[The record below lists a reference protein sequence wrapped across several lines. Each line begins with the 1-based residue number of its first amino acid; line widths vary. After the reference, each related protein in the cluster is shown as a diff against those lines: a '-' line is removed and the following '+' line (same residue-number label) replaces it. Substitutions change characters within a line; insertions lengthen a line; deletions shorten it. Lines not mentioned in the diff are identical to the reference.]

1 MPEARLSRRALLKG
15 SLATGALT
23 LDPRAVLAAS
33 APRRPEV
40 APGDGE
46 LPRRVLAL
54 YKSSELY
61 NAVEGA
67 RPKTAWLNEVHAW
80 AQMPLNWLGLMVDY
94 HDVARGLP
102 DEAQMG
108 RYRGVLTWHQ
118 TEEIDDPLGY
128 LQWLAAQVRAGRRL
142 VILGNLGAYRDRKT
156 LKTPGLDEISL
167 ALAPTG
173 LEFRGRWTGNSRVIE
188 LRQKNAAMVEFE
200 RALPPALPNYYQ
212 VVSRR
217 ADNRVHLTIGRKDAP
232 DSDSHLVVTGPW
244 GGFAGEDYVR
254 YQQAVPYAAPAV
266 GGSARVDASYQQ
278 LEAFRTR
285 WWINPFAFFEAALG
299 LEDWPRPDVTTL
311 NGRRLFYSHIDGD
324 GMRNVS
330 EVRPQALS
338 GEIIHDEILSKVPLP
353 ISVSVVVAEVDPELL
368 GSARTQGLARA
379 MFALPNVEAA
389 SHSFTHP
396 LDWEKRTRSFDLPRL
411 PYSVETE
418 IAGSVRYI
426 EERLLPRGKRV
437 RLFQWSGST
446 RVSEEALA
454 LVERLGLPNIN
465 GGDSMFDREWPSYT
479 KVAPLGRAVGRYWQS
494 YTSAANENL
503 YTNLWAGPFYGFRH
517 VVETFKSTESPRRV
531 SPVNVYY
538 HFYSGERVASLAA
551 LRVVY
556 DWARRQPVA
565 PVFTSEYLA
574 MVEGFRTA
582 RVARA
587 GAGYRVWDHGA
598 LRTIRFDAGRFDA
611 GRFDAGHGAV
621 DMTRSRGVLGFTRHQ
636 GSVYV
641 HLEGPGEAFIVPSA
655 TPGPGPYLA
664 GASHRVSRWQRE
676 GKDWSFKLEG
686 IGAKSAEIGG
696 LRAGEER
703 RVEISGSEGT
713 RHVRA
718 RVSTEG
724 ILALTLGDGLEVQ
737 VRVQ

>member
-1 MPEARLSRRALLKG
+1 MLSRRALLKG

-23 LDPRAVLAAS
+23 LDPRAALAAS
-33 APRRPEV
+33 APRRPEI

-80 AQMPLNWLGLMVDY
+80 AQMPLNWLGLVVDY

-142 VILGNLGAYRDRKT
+142 VILGNLGAYRDRET

-368 GSARTQGLARA
+368 GSADR
-379 MFALPNVEAA
+379 
-389 SHSFTHP
+389 
-396 LDWEKRTRSFDLPRL
+396 K
-411 PYSVETE
+411 
-418 IAGSVRYI
+418 
-426 EERLLPRGKRV
+426 
-437 RLFQWSGST
+437 ST
-446 RVSEEALA
+446 RLNSSHLGISYAVFCLKKKSRDHEIFFVRPQLLK
-454 LVERLGLPNIN
+454 LVWN
-465 GGDSMFDREWPSYT
+465 
-479 KVAPLGRAVGRYWQS
+479 
-494 YTSAANENL
+494 
-503 YTNLWAGPFYGFRH
+503 
-517 VVETFKSTESPRRV
+517 
-531 SPVNVYY
+531 
-538 HFYSGERVASLAA
+538 
-551 LRVVY
+551 
-556 DWARRQPVA
+556 
-565 PVFTSEYLA
+565 
-574 MVEGFRTA
+574 FRTHQFF
-582 RVARA
+582 A
-587 GAGYRVWDHGA
+587 G
-598 LRTIRFDAGRFDA
+598 T
-611 GRFDAGHGAV
+611 
-621 DMTRSRGVLGFTRHQ
+621 
-636 GSVYV
+636 
-641 HLEGPGEAFIVPSA
+641 LEQE
-655 TPGPGPYLA
+655 TC
-664 GASHRVSRWQRE
+664 
-676 GKDWSFKLEG
+676 
-686 IGAKSAEIGG
+686 
-696 LRAGEER
+696 
-703 RVEISGSEGT
+703 
-713 RHVRA
+713 
-718 RVSTEG
+718 
-724 ILALTLGDGLEVQ
+724 
-737 VRVQ
+737 

>member
-1 MPEARLSRRALLKG
+1 MPEAMLSRRALLKG

-23 LDPRAVLAAS
+23 LDPRAALAAN

-108 RYRGVLTWHQ
+108 RYRGVLTWYQ

-217 ADNRVHLTIGRKDAP
+217 ADNRIHLTIGRKDAP

-254 YQQAVPYAAPAV
+254 YQQGVPYAAPAL
-266 GGSARVDASYQQ
+266 GGSAPVDASYQQ

-299 LEDWPRPDVTTL
+299 LEEWPRPDVTTL

-338 GEIIHDEILSKVPLP
+338 GEVIHDEILSKVPLP
-353 ISVSVVVAEVDPELL
+353 ISVSVVVAEVDPEL
-368 GSARTQGLARA
+368 
-379 MFALPNVEAA
+379 
-389 SHSFTHP
+389 
-396 LDWEKRTRSFDLPRL
+396 
-411 PYSVETE
+411 
-418 IAGSVRYI
+418 
-426 EERLLPRGKRV
+426 
-437 RLFQWSGST
+437 
-446 RVSEEALA
+446 
-454 LVERLGLPNIN
+454 
-465 GGDSMFDREWPSYT
+465 
-479 KVAPLGRAVGRYWQS
+479 
-494 YTSAANENL
+494 
-503 YTNLWAGPFYGFRH
+503 
-517 VVETFKSTESPRRV
+517 
-531 SPVNVYY
+531 
-538 HFYSGERVASLAA
+538 
-551 LRVVY
+551 
-556 DWARRQPVA
+556 
-565 PVFTSEYLA
+565 
-574 MVEGFRTA
+574 
-582 RVARA
+582 
-587 GAGYRVWDHGA
+587 
-598 LRTIRFDAGRFDA
+598 
-611 GRFDAGHGAV
+611 
-621 DMTRSRGVLGFTRHQ
+621 
-636 GSVYV
+636 
-641 HLEGPGEAFIVPSA
+641 
-655 TPGPGPYLA
+655 
-664 GASHRVSRWQRE
+664 
-676 GKDWSFKLEG
+676 
-686 IGAKSAEIGG
+686 
-696 LRAGEER
+696 
-703 RVEISGSEGT
+703 
-713 RHVRA
+713 
-718 RVSTEG
+718 
-724 ILALTLGDGLEVQ
+724 
-737 VRVQ
+737 

>member
-1 MPEARLSRRALLKG
+1 MPEAVLSRRALLKG
-15 SLATGALT
+15 TLATGALT
-23 LDPRAVLAAS
+23 LGPHPAAGGRRA
-33 APRRPEV
+33 EV
-40 APGDGE
+40 TPGDGE

-54 YKSSELY
+54 YKSAELY
-61 NAVEGA
+61 NAVEGT

-80 AQMPLNWLGLMVDY
+80 AQMPLNWLGLVVDY
-94 HDVARGLP
+94 HDVTHGLP

-108 RYRGVLTWHQ
+108 RYRGVLTWYQ
-118 TEEIDDPLGY
+118 GENIDDPLGY
-128 LQWLAAQVRAGRRL
+128 LQWLAAQIRAGRRV
-142 VILGNLGAYRDRKT
+142 VILGNLGAYRDRNT

-167 ALAPTG
+167 ALMPTG

-217 ADNRVHLTIGRKDAP
+217 ADNRIHLTIGRKDAP

-254 YQQAVPYAAPAV
+254 YQQAVPYAAPKA

-338 GEIIHDEILSKVPLP
+338 GEIIHDEILAKVPLP
-353 ISVSVVVAEVDPELL
+353 VSVSVVVAEVDPELL
-368 GSARTQGLARA
+368 GSARTQALARA

-396 LDWEKRTRSFDLPRL
+396 LDWERRTRSFDLPRL

-426 EERLLPRGKRV
+426 DARLLPRGKRV

-446 RVSEEALA
+446 RVTEEALA
-454 LVERLGLPNIN
+454 LVARLGLPNIN

-479 KVAPLGRAVGRYWQS
+479 KVAPLGRQVGKYWQS

-517 VVETFKSTESPRRV
+517 VLETFKSTETPRRV

-556 DWARRQPVA
+556 EWARRQPVA

-587 GAGYRVWDHGA
+587 GAGFRVWDHGA
-598 LRTIRFDAGRFDA
+598 LRTIRFDAGRFDGGPA
-611 GRFDAGHGAV
+611 AV
-621 DMTRSRGVLGFTRHQ
+621 DMMRSRGVLGFSRHQ
-636 GSVYV
+636 GSLYV
-641 HLEGPGEAFIVPSA
+641 HLEGSGEALIVPAA

-664 GASHRVSRWQRE
+664 GASHRVSRWQP
-676 GKDWSFKLEG
+676 KDLSFKIEG
-686 IGAKSAEIGG
+686 VGAKSAETGG

-703 RVEISGSEGT
+703 QVEITGREAT
-713 RHVRA
+713 RHLRA
-718 RVSTEG
+718 RVSSDG
-724 ILALTLGDGLEVQ
+724 LLALALGDSPEVQ
-737 VRVQ
+737 VRVL

>member
-1 MPEARLSRRALLKG
+1 MPEAVLSRRALLKG
-15 SLATGALT
+15 TLATGALT
-23 LDPRAVLAAS
+23 LGPRPAAGG
-33 APRRPEV
+33 RRAEV
-40 APGDGE
+40 TPADGE

-54 YKSSELY
+54 YKSAELY

-80 AQMPLNWLGLMVDY
+80 AQMPLNWLGLVVDY
-94 HDVARGLP
+94 HDVTRGLP
-102 DEAQMG
+102 DEAQMD
-108 RYRGVLTWHQ
+108 RYRGVLTWYQ

-128 LQWLAAQVRAGRRL
+128 LQWLAAQIRAGRRV
-142 VILGNLGAYRDRKT
+142 VILGNLGAYRDRNT

-167 ALAPTG
+167 ALMPTG

-217 ADNRVHLTIGRKDAP
+217 ADNRIHLTIGRKDAP

-244 GGFAGEDYVR
+244 GGFAGDDYVR
-254 YQQAVPYAAPAV
+254 YQQAVPYAAPRA
-266 GGSARVDASYQQ
+266 GGSARVDAPYQQ

-338 GEIIHDEILSKVPLP
+338 GEIIHDEILAKVPLP
-353 ISVSVVVAEVDPELL
+353 VSVSVVVAEVDPELL
-368 GSARTQGLARA
+368 GSARTQALARA

-396 LDWEKRTRSFDLPRL
+396 LDWERRTRSFDLPRL

-426 EERLLPRGKRV
+426 DERLLPRGKRV

-446 RVSEEALA
+446 RVTEEALA

-479 KVAPLGRAVGRYWQS
+479 KVAPLGRQVGKYWQS

-517 VVETFKSTESPRRV
+517 VLETFKSTETPRRV

-556 DWARRQPVA
+556 EWARRQPVA

-587 GAGYRVWDHGA
+587 GAGFRVWDHGA

-611 GRFDAGHGAV
+611 GRFHGGPAAV
-621 DMTRSRGVLGFTRHQ
+621 DMARSRGVLGFTRHQ
-636 GSVYV
+636 GSLYV
-641 HLEGPGEAFIVPSA
+641 HLEGSGEALIVLAA

-664 GASHRVSRWQRE
+664 NASHRVSRWQP
-676 GKDWSFKLEG
+676 KDLSFKIDG
-686 IGAKSAEIGG
+686 VGAKSAEIGG

-703 RVEISGSEGT
+703 QVEIIGREAT
-713 RHVRA
+713 RRVRA
-718 RVSTEG
+718 RVSSDG
-724 ILALTLGDGLEVQ
+724 LLALSLGDSPEIQ